1 VGDSRIYLY
10 REGRIH
16 RLTRDHTVVQQEVD
30 AGRLTPELAR
40 VVPHKNIL
48 TQSVGFHGP
57 VDPDTATR
65 PIKAG
70 DIFLLCSDGLTD
82 ALDDPDLARIC
93 KETPVDELSEVL
105 VNQSLEGGT
114 EDNVTVIVV
123 NVVG

>member
-1 VGDSRIYLY
+1 MC
-10 REGRIH
+10 
-16 RLTRDHTVVQQEVD
+16 
-30 AGRLTPELAR
+30 RLTPELAR